1 MLIFTLP
8 TSLLIILVNKV
19 FHASTRIDG
28 IRITREQWTLCLLAG
43 GSLQLFPSQAKPMGP
58 EHTNRTTTTPSCK
71 SSTKNK
77 SSQTNIDFPNNC
89 PPMYLLVYIQGSKR
103 VLAASH
109 VQAFSRLAFMGL
121 EDPSTQA
128 QSGVVPAVNF
138 QLFCLIHIS
147 FLFSCCGCGCVS
159 WLWFSLSSP
168 VHSIQS
174 AKPRGS
180 GPQQSSCHGSHRKP

>member
-1 MLIFTLP
+1 MELE
-8 TSLLIILVNKV
+8 SQE
-19 FHASTRIDG
+19 
-28 IRITREQWTLCLLAG
+28 EQWTLCLLAG

-58 EHTNRTTTTPSCK
+58 EHTNRTTTTPSRK

-128 QSGVVPAVNF
+128 QSGVVPAC
-138 QLFCLIHIS
+138 QLPAI
-147 FLFSCCGCGCVS
+147 LFDPHQFFILLLWLWS